1 MKTRPTLSK
10 SRSLSTVTEVKAVRA
25 RSLPFGRHRRS
36 NSRSSGGPPRRVEK
50 PAQVEVFRRYVVADN
65 EHIARALHRPDDR
78 LSQLVAAKRW
88 QE

>member
-25 RSLPFGRHRRS
+25 KSLPFGRHRRS
-36 NSRSSGGPPRRVEK
+36 NFPVERRPARRVEK

-78 LSQLVAAKRW
+78 LGQLVAAKRW